1 MDRKG
6 TEKNKKLIS
15 TKKKKKRKKF
25 NLARNERQKTMPP
38 MIVRGVVRQAA
49 GTQSL
54 IGWHIPSAMKSM
66 QLCSQPTLLP
76 THMHSLS
83 IWLVPSPRVGTTT
96 QEEV

>member
-1 MDRKG
+1 
-6 TEKNKKLIS
+6 
-15 TKKKKKRKKF
+15 
-25 NLARNERQKTMPP
+25 MPP
-38 MIVRGVVRQAA
+38 VIVHGIMRQAA

-54 IGWHIPSAMKSM
+54 IGWHIPSVMRYM
-66 QLCSQPTLLP
+66 QPCSQPSLLP